1 MRESIT
7 ISIRPTSPFTCAPAV
22 FNLFHTDHH
31 QIINV
36 WPALAAKRLVVFL
49 FSITNKSLFAS
60 ALFFFHCRQR
70 PRRPGRGQ
78 LDEIVCPPDYWEK
91 EALKYFRFSSILMM
105 PADRCSK
112 RRLPGLVSSL
122 YSRQLTHPHY
132 ITIRLPL
139 KVILPEHNHTQSKPQ
154 TSYITETV
162 NSPRVYFLLP
172 QKSFC
177 SGREMRTEWLWF
189 RSTSFFWF
197 KIK

>member
-7 ISIRPTSPFTCAPAV
+7 ISGRPTSSFTCTPAV
-22 FNLFHTDHH
+22 FNLFQTDHH
-31 QIINV
+31 QRDTTLPSFDQIFA
-36 WPALAAKRLVVFL
+36 ALPAKRLIKFVFNHKQV
-49 FSITNKSLFAS
+49 SSFAS
-60 ALFFFHCRQR
+60 ASFFLIFLLLSCSQR
-70 PRRPGRGQ
+70 PRLPGREQ
-78 LDEIVCPPDYWEK
+78 LDEILYLPDYWEK
-91 EALKYFRFSSILMM
+91 EALRYFRFSSILTM

-162 NSPRVYFLLP
+162 NSPGVYFLLP
-172 QKSFC
+172 RKSF
-177 SGREMRTEWLWF
+177 RVTL
-189 RSTSFFWF
+189 
-197 KIK
+197 I

>member
-1 MRESIT
+1 M
-7 ISIRPTSPFTCAPAV
+7 
-22 FNLFHTDHH
+22 
-31 QIINV
+31 
-36 WPALAAKRLVVFL
+36 FL
-49 FSITNKSLFAS
+49 FSITNKCLFAS
-60 ALFFFHCRQR
+60 TSFFFHCRQR
-70 PRRPGRGQ
+70 PRLPGRRQ
-78 LDEIVCPPDYWEK
+78 LDEILCPPDYWEK

-177 SGREMRTEWLWF
+177 SVREMRTE
-189 RSTSFFWF
+189 
-197 KIK
+197 

>member
-1 MRESIT
+1 
-7 ISIRPTSPFTCAPAV
+7 
-22 FNLFHTDHH
+22 
-31 QIINV
+31 
-36 WPALAAKRLVVFL
+36 
-49 FSITNKSLFAS
+49 
-60 ALFFFHCRQR
+60 
-70 PRRPGRGQ
+70 
-78 LDEIVCPPDYWEK
+78 
-91 EALKYFRFSSILMM
+91 MM

-177 SGREMRTEWLWF
+177 SVREMRTE
-189 RSTSFFWF
+189 
-197 KIK
+197 